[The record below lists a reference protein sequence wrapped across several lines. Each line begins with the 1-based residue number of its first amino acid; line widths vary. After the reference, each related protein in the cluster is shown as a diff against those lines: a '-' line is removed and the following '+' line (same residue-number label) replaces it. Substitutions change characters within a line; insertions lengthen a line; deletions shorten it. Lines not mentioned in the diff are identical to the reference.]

1 MLRILLCGDTF
12 PGAPGR
18 LEQRLDPAHYRVTV
32 GSADGLEAFV
42 GDADVVIPRMCRV
55 DSALMDVGGFRLIH
69 QWGAGLE
76 GVDLEAA
83 RSRGIQV
90 ANVPSVGKNA
100 DSVAEHAILL
110 TLATLRQ
117 LPVAQSSLQS
127 GAWGAPLG
135 RALAGRTVCLYGL
148 GAVARAL
155 VRRLRPFDVRILGI
169 TRDPAAPKVAALGL
183 DGCYSPADRD
193 GCLAQTDVLIL
204 CVPLTYETEG
214 IIDRDALAALPEGA
228 VLINAARGGLV
239 DYQALRA
246 ALESGHLGGAG
257 LDVFWKEPFSPR
269 DPLLRLPNV
278 IATPHIAGVTDKS
291 YDQIADAVAANLE
304 RLRRGEPLA
313 NRAV

>member
-1 MLRILLCGDTF
+1 MRVLFCGDTF
-12 PGAPGR
+12 PGAAVR
-18 LEQRLDPAHYRVTV
+18 LERRLDPAHHQVIV
-32 GSADGLEAFV
+32 GPAEALEEYV
-42 GDADVVIPRMCRV
+42 GDADVLIPLMCRV
-55 DSALMDVGGFRLIH
+55 DSALMDAGGFRLIH

-90 ANVPSVGKNA
+90 ANVPSTGRNA

-110 TLATLRQ
+110 TLATLRR
-117 LPVAQSSLQS
+117 LPVAQSSLEF

-135 RALAGRTVCLYGL
+135 RAFAGCTVCLYGL

-155 VRRLRPFDVRILGI
+155 VRRLRPFDVRLLGI
-169 TRDPAAPKVAALGL
+169 ARDPAAAKVAALGL

-193 GCLAQTDVLIL
+193 ECLAQTDVLIL
-204 CVPLTYETEG
+204 CVPLTCETEG
-214 IIDRDALAALPEGA
+214 IIDRGALAALPEGA
-228 VLINAARGGLV
+228 VLINAARGGLI
-239 DYQALRA
+239 DYRALCA

-257 LDVFWKEPFSPR
+257 LDVFWEEPFSPR

-313 NRAV
+313 DRAV